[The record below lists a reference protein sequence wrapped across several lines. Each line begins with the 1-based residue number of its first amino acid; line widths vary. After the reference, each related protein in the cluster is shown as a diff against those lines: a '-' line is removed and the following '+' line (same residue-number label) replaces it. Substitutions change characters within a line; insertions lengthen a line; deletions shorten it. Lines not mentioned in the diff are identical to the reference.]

1 MAELYVNHNGA
12 NAKVKELYV
21 NYNGSNKKVKE
32 LYESNGTSWVKI
44 FNSGVTPTGTFSWRV
59 VAGHYKETYH
69 FNPQV
74 TFNNGLH
81 INIPWTFDGGVS
93 GSSAEADFELSIPV
107 NFNQVI
113 NFTDG
118 QPIWGLSTALSY
130 SGNYIKYDA
139 LPKLYLNSSGYGGIE
154 EAFRIDSPSMYT
166 FNPKETNA
174 MQTISLSASCL
185 VLGFWLSDGHS
196 TAHGSTFAMDI
207 PNEALYILSQGA
219 RIPFIFG

>member
-1 MAELYVNHNGA
+1 MSRRLDRAGGVWQPVKKRYD
-12 NAKVKELYV
+12 KVGGIWQPV
-21 NYNGSNKKVKE
+21 KKRYDKAGGVWQPSYI
-32 LYESNGTSWVKI
+32 L
-44 FNSGVTPTGTFSWRV
+44 GVTSAGTFSWRV
-59 VAGHYKETYH
+59 VAGYYKETYH

-93 GSSAEADFELSIPV
+93 GSSAEACFELSIPV

-113 NFTDG
+113 NFTYG

-139 LPKLYLNSSGYGGIE
+139 LPTLYLDSSGYGGVE

-166 FNPKETNA
+166 FNPKETHA

-185 VLGFWLSDGHS
+185 VLGFWLSNGHS